1 MTQLF
6 ASREFSSDTARPT
19 KTLIL
24 ATLAVLLVGCGGGGG
39 GGEPASQTQS
49 TGPGLFDQGGLLC
62 ELGAALLGGD
72 CADTGAGAGAGAGN
86 VDPCNDIRF
95 PCGFYDTA
103 TQPSPPLL
111 DWPEDPVLRTVTLDW
126 TPRAF
131 NMDGTVLTD
140 LDGYIVYFGPESGIY
155 TDFRVLNNP
164 GLVTYVLDLP
174 REGTWYIAITATN
187 VSGVESLHSNEV
199 MIEAI

>member
-1 MTQLF
+1 
-6 ASREFSSDTARPT
+6 
-19 KTLIL
+19 LIL
-24 ATLAVLLVGCGGGGG
+24 ASLAVLLVGCGGGGG
-39 GGEPASQTQS
+39 GPAPQTQS
-49 TGPGLFDQGGLLC
+49 TGPGLLDEGGILC
-62 ELGAALLGGD
+62 ELAAALLGGD
-72 CADTGAGAGAGAGN
+72 CVGVGN

-95 PCGFYDTA
+95 PCGSYDTA

-111 DWPEDPVLRTVTLDW
+111 DWPEDPVLSTVTLDW
-126 TPRAF
+126 TPRGF

-187 VSGVESLHSNEV
+187 VKGVESRHSNEV
-199 MIEAI
+199 MIEAS